1 MDGVDRR
8 PHAFGNLLH
17 VDVGRCRRSGVP
29 ENTLHIFH
37 RPLLL
42 GQCRNGSANDL
53 EGQLRQV
60 EIASKFMKHSLAIV
74 VGVEEPSNLI
84 GEDEIVRGQKG

>member
-1 MDGVDRR
+1 MDGIDRR
-8 PHAFGNLLH
+8 LHAFGNLLH
-17 VDVGRCRRSGVP
+17 VDVGRRRGSGVP

-60 EIASKFMKHSLAIV
+60 ETRASLWRTR
-74 VGVEEPSNLI
+74 L
-84 GEDEIVRGQKG
+84 R